1 MARYFMH
8 LRDGSEELLDPEGI
22 EFDSLDDLRRAVM
35 HTARDLIKGDVE
47 RGVLDL
53 RFRVDAEDDEGE
65 IVYSLPFKH
74 AISIIPETRAF
85 PAEVH
90 NDLV

>member
-22 EFDSLDDLRRAVM
+22 EFNSLDDLRRAVM

-53 RFRVDAEDDEGE
+53 RFRVDAEDDAGE

-74 AISIIPETRAF
+74 AISIIPEKQAL
-85 PAEVH
+85 PAEVN